1 MHFRKTAGVVA
12 GLVVLGVALILGGCS
27 AQRTNRINYPMGEK
41 VPIGPLTYTVVETEW
56 KTQLGDGVL
65 KVRSPQQRFQL
76 VTMAVTNGGG
86 KDVALPL
93 FSLEDSNGKLFPESE
108 NGESVDNWLGLLRN
122 IAPAQTLQGRLL
134 FDVQLGSYK
143 LRVTDGGDPGTEKYA
158 YVEIPLKMDSD
169 APVQA
174 PTPGSLL
181 K

>member
-1 MHFRKTAGVVA
+1 MFSRKAGIVFA
-12 GLVVLGVALILGGCS
+12 GLVAFGLTGCS
-27 AQRTNRINYPMGEK
+27 QRQARINYPMGEK

-65 KVRSPQQRFQL
+65 KIRPPQQRFQL
-76 VTMAVTNGGG
+76 VTLSVTNGGG

-93 FSLEDSNGKLFPESE
+93 FSLEDNSGKLFTESE
-108 NGESVDNWLGLLRN
+108 NGDSVDNWFGLLRN
-122 IAPAQTLQGRLL
+122 IAPAQTQQGRLL

-158 YVEIPLKMDSD
+158 YIEIPLKMDSD